1 MALSSPYAPPTSG
14 SDKSMAAA
22 IVGQA
27 TPCVLKLLL
36 LGSASVGKT
45 SLLLR
50 FVVSEDGCVPVALR
64 FAAFARSRLLVL
76 VAGRP
81 LRWQQP
87 DDRRGPET
95 QDPLGLPQTRRG
107 TPALPLAPGM
117 AARLLTRWLV
127 RHSALRWAVR
137 YRRTTRRSSSSPS
150 RCRRGTR
157 PALNGSAPSC
167 HPCTRAAMVRAR
179 TTGAC
184 WR

>member
-50 FVVSEDGCVPVALR
+50 FVVSRTDAGSLALR
-64 FAAFARSRLLVL
+64 N
-76 VAGRP
+76 
-81 LRWQQP
+81 
-87 DDRRGPET
+87 T
-95 QDPLGLPQTRRG
+95 LPVH
-107 TPALPLAPGM
+107 AP
-117 AARLLTRWLV
+117 
-127 RHSALRWAVR
+127 
-137 YRRTTRRSSSSPS
+137 
-150 RCRRGTR
+150 
-157 PALNGSAPSC
+157 
-167 HPCTRAAMVRAR
+167 
-179 TTGAC
+179 